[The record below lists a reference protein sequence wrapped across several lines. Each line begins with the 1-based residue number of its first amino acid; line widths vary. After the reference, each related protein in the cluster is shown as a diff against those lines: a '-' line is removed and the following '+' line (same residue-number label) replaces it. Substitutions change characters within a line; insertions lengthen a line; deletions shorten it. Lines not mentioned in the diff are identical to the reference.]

1 MSNEVTLE
9 QVISPMVPV
18 QPIVVQ
24 PRNGFSLVEML
35 IVIALIMTV
44 SALVVPMLAESLA
57 QSKETSAVND
67 LEWIAGMLL
76 AFEVEYG
83 RLPDSLEELFAPQA
97 VPTDPWG
104 NEYQYL
110 KIRGGSA
117 PPGKRRKDRFLVPI
131 SSDFD
136 LYSMGPDGQ
145 SAAPLTAA
153 SSRDDIIRANDGAYY
168 GPADEF

>member
-1 MSNEVTLE
+1 MADEVPLF
-9 QVISPMVPV
+9 QVISPMQPV
-18 QPIVVQ
+18 HMPVVQ
-24 PRNGFSLVEML
+24 RPNGFSLVEML

-83 RLPDSLEELFAPQA
+83 HLPDSLEELFHPQA

-117 PPGKRRKDRFLVPI
+117 PPGQRRKDRFLVPI

-145 SAAPLTAA
+145 SAAPLT
-153 SSRDDIIRANDGAYY
+153 SELSRDDIIRANDGAYY

>member
-1 MSNEVTLE
+1 MCDEVTWQ
-9 QVISPMVPV
+9 QVISPMRPHD
-18 QPIVVQ
+18 ITISQ

-35 IVIALIMTV
+35 IVVALIMTV
-44 SALVVPMLAESLA
+44 SALVVPMLVESLE
-57 QSKETSAVND
+57 QSRDAKAIAD

-83 RLPDSLEELFAPQA
+83 RLPDSLEELFHPQV

-117 PPGKRRKDRFLVPI
+117 PPGQRRKDRFLVPI

-145 SAAPLTAA
+145 SAAPLTSAL
-153 SSRDDIIRANDGAYY
+153 SRDDRLGKNWIASKH
-168 GPADEF
+168 

>member
-1 MSNEVTLE
+1 MSTL
-9 QVISPMVPV
+9 
-18 QPIVVQ
+18 Q

-35 IVIALIMTV
+35 IVVALIMTV
-44 SALVVPMLAESLA
+44 SALVVPMLTESLEE
-57 QSKETSAVND
+57 SKKTSTVND

-83 RLPDSLEELFAPQA
+83 RLPDSLEELFRPQA
-97 VPTDPWG
+97 VPVDQWG

-117 PPGKRRKDRFLVPI
+117 PPGQRRKDRFLVPI

-136 LYSMGPDGQ
+136 LYSMGPDGR
-145 SAAPLTAA
+145 SAAPLTAS

>member
-1 MSNEVTLE
+1 MHPIDMT
-9 QVISPMVPV
+9 ISH
-18 QPIVVQ
+18 
-24 PRNGFSLVEML
+24 PRNGFSLIEVL

-44 SALVVPMLAESLA
+44 SALVVPMLVESLE
-57 QSKETSAVND
+57 QSREASAIND
-67 LEWIAGMLL
+67 LEWIAGMLI

-83 RLPDSLEELFAPQA
+83 RLPDSLEELFRPEA

-104 NEYQYL
+104 NEYRYL

-117 PPGKRRKDRFLVPI
+117 PPGQRRKDRFLVPI

-136 LYSMGPDGQ
+136 LYSMGPDGR
-145 SAAPLTAA
+145 SAAPLTAS

-168 GPADEF
+168 GSADEF